1 MTEATKPSPN
11 GSDWTRLLTDPD
23 LVSHLGKLLQTY
35 REVSPERREAALLHA
50 MREIKEQAVHERQA
64 KAVTLAPAGPE
75 PSPEAEPIAAVPP
88 APPAAPEPA
97 PLPTP
102 EPVTVTPPFEPDLFT
117 PTQGAERRRHRRIKC
132 YVAVEIHVD
141 GVKEPIWGNLS
152 NVGRGGCM
160 VETATIVPA
169 GKALEIG
176 LWVSSGKLWVKGV
189 IITGIASPSSSAFGV
204 RVKFSEEQLSEH
216 EHLREFLKFIENTT
230 RKAHSGNSYIEQLKS

>member
-1 MTEATKPSPN
+1 MSEATKPSPN

-50 MREIKEQAVHERQA
+50 MREIKEQAVHDRQA
-64 KAVTLAPAGPE
+64 KPTTLAPPAPAGT
-75 PSPEAEPIAAVPP
+75 P

-102 EPVTVTPPFEPDLFT
+102 EPVSVTPPFEPDLFT
-117 PTQGAERRRHRRIKC
+117 PTQGADRRRHRRIKC

-189 IITGIASPSSSAFGV
+189 IISGIASPSSSAFGV
-204 RVKFSEEQLSEH
+204 RVKFSEEQLSEN
-216 EHLREFLKFIENTT
+216 EHLRQFLKFIENTT
-230 RKAHSGNSYIEQLKS
+230 RKTHSGSAYIEQLKS